1 MSISPI
7 QADNLRSATRRGL
20 IALHRPRPMTA
31 VEWMNENYYLPV
43 ESSYQ
48 EGKWE
53 TLPFQVAIINSMG
66 NDEIRENNLIK
77 SARVGYS
84 KMLLGVTAFL
94 LEHKKRN
101 GLLFQPTDGDAEN
114 FMKAHVEPVIRDV
127 PKLRELA
134 PWYGKKHRDN
144 TLSMKRFSNGRGLW
158 VLGGTAAKNYR
169 EKSVDF
175 VIYDELAAFDSDIEK
190 EGSPTF
196 LGDKRI
202 EGSTWPK
209 SIRGSTPK
217 IAGQCQI
224 ERAAS
229 ESPHFLRFHVKCP
242 HCEKEQHL
250 KWGGSDCAFG
260 IKWDGDDA
268 KTAYYLCEYN
278 GCVIRQ
284 SELDQSGGRWICE
297 KTGIWT
303 IDGYD
308 WFGGDDHPAETPE
321 SVTWHIWTAY
331 SPFTTWVQIVKDFF
345 KARSDP
351 GKLKTFVNTTLG
363 ETWEEETGE
372 KLEWEAIAGRREVYR
387 AEVPLRAL
395 YITAGVDTQDD
406 RFEYEITGWG
416 AGEESW
422 VIEYGRLF
430 GDLSRQ
436 EIWDTLRKQL
446 TRSFTRED
454 GTQLDIRIGCI
465 DSGGHYTDEV
475 YTFCKSSPQRWIPV
489 KGASIYGKPVANFP
503 RKRTRKGVYLTEVGT
518 DNAKDII
525 YPRLAMVPSNIEQ
538 PCPGYR
544 HHPIAEWADETYFK
558 GLTAERKKME
568 FIKGRRVYRWICP
581 SGVRNEPTDCA
592 VYSLAA
598 IRIGV
603 QHFGFNLNQLI
614 QAPERPVQP
623 TLEESNNS
631 NSSNQQS
638 SWIGG
643 FNRSGWL

>member
-1 MSISPI
+1 MNISLI
-7 QADNLRSATRRGL
+7 QADNLRSAIRRGVS
-20 IALHRPRPMTA
+20 ALHRPRPMTP

-66 NDEIRENNLIK
+66 NDEIREVNLIK

-84 KMLLGVTAFL
+84 KILLGVTAFFI
-94 LEHKKRN
+94 EHKKRN
-101 GLLFQPTDGDAEN
+101 GLLFQATDGSAED
-114 FMKAHVEPVIRDV
+114 FMKSHVEPVIRDV
-127 PKLRELA
+127 PLLLQLA
-134 PWYGKKHRDN
+134 PWYGRKHRDN

-158 VLGGTAAKNYR
+158 VLGGKAAKNYR

-175 VIYDELAAFDSDIEK
+175 VVYDELAAFDPDGEI

-196 LGDKRI
+196 LGDKRF

-229 ESPHFLRFHVKCP
+229 ESPHLFRFHVKCP
-242 HCEKEQHL
+242 HCGEYQHL
-250 KWGGSDCAFG
+250 KWGGPDCSFG
-260 IKWDGDDA
+260 IKWDGNDA
-268 KTAYYLCEYN
+268 RTAYYLCEHN
-278 GCVIRQ
+278 GCVIKQ
-284 SELDQSGGRWICE
+284 SELDQTDGRWVCE

-303 IDGYD
+303 LDGYEFFD
-308 WFGGDDHPAETPE
+308 ADDNPTDTPD
-321 SVTWHIWTAY
+321 SVSWHIWTAY
-331 SPFTTWVQIVKDFF
+331 SPFTTWIQIVKDFL
-345 KARSDP
+345 KAKDDP

-372 KLEWEAIAGRREVYR
+372 KLEWEAIAGRREIYK
-387 AEVPLRAL
+387 AEVPARAL
-395 YITAGVDTQDD
+395 YLTAGVDTQDD

-416 AGEESW
+416 VGEESW

-436 EIWDTLRKQL
+436 DIWKVLETTL

-454 GTQLDIRIGCI
+454 GTQLDVRIGCI

-475 YTFCKSSPQRWIPV
+475 YTFCRKAPQRWIPI
-489 KGASIYGKPVANFP
+489 KGASVYGKPVANFP

-525 YPRLAMVPSNIEQ
+525 YPRLAMVPTGMEQ
-538 PCPGYR
+538 PQPGYR
-544 HHPIAEWADETYFK
+544 HHPVAEWADEAYFK
-558 GLTAERKKME
+558 GLTAERKKVD
-568 FIKGRRVYRWICP
+568 FVKGRRVYRWDCP
-581 SGVRNEPTDCA
+581 KGVRNEPTDCA

-603 QHFGFNLNQLI
+603 QHFGFNLNQIIKSESPSI
-614 QAPERPVQP
+614 QAVQAQP
-623 TLEESNNS
+623 
-631 NSSNQQS
+631 QQS
-638 SWIGG
+638 SQP
-643 FNRSGWL
+643 SGWLGIKQTGWL

>member
-1 MSISPI
+1 MNISPI
-7 QADNLRSATRRGL
+7 QADNLRSAIRRGVS
-20 IALHRPRPMTA
+20 ALHRPRPMTP
-31 VEWMNENYYLPV
+31 VEWMNEHYYLPV

-66 NDEIRENNLIK
+66 NDDIREVNLLK

-94 LEHKKRN
+94 IEHKKRN

-127 PKLRELA
+127 PLILQLA
-134 PWYGKKHRDN
+134 PWYGRKHRDN

-158 VLGGTAAKNYR
+158 VLGGKAAKNYR

-175 VIYDELAAFDSDIEK
+175 VIYDELAAFDPDVEK

-229 ESPHFLRFHVKCP
+229 ESPHLFRYHVKCP
-242 HCEKEQHL
+242 HCGKEQHL
-250 KWGGSDCAFG
+250 KWGGPDCAFG

-268 KTAYYLCEYN
+268 RTAYYLCEHN
-278 GCVIRQ
+278 GCVIKQ
-284 SELDQSGGRWICE
+284 SELDQSDGRWVCE

-303 IDGYD
+303 RDGYD
-308 WFGGDDHPAETPE
+308 FFASDDTPFDTPD

-331 SPFTTWVQIVKDFF
+331 SPFTTWVQIVKDFL
-345 KARSDP
+345 KAKDDQ

-372 KLEWEAIAGRREVYR
+372 KLEWEAIAGRREVYK
-387 AEVPLRAL
+387 AEVPARAL
-395 YITAGVDTQDD
+395 YLTAGVDTQDD

-422 VIEYGRLF
+422 TIEYGRLF

-436 EIWDTLRKQL
+436 EIWDKLLETL

-475 YTFCKSSPQRWIPV
+475 YTFCKKSPQRWIPV
-489 KGASIYGKPVANFP
+489 KGASVYGKPVANFP

-525 YPRLAMVPSNIEQ
+525 YPRLAMAPLGIEQ

-544 HHPIAEWADETYFK
+544 HHPIAEWADEQYFK
-558 GLTAERKKME
+558 GLTAERKRLE
-568 FIKGRRVYRWICP
+568 FIRGRRVYRWVCP
-581 SGVRNEPTDCA
+581 NGVRNEPTDCA

-603 QHFGFNLNQLI
+603 QHFGFNLNQPVRKQDPPKI
-614 QAPERPVQP
+614 TPEQSIKSTASEPR
-623 TLEESNNS
+623 
-631 NSSNQQS
+631 S
-638 SWIGG
+638 SWLGG
-643 FNRSGWL
+643 VGKSGWL

>member
-1 MSISPI
+1 MNILQV
-7 QADNLRSATRRGL
+7 QADSLKKQIGAGL
-20 IALHRPRPMTA
+20 TALHRPRPVTA
-31 VEWMNENYYLPV
+31 VEWMNEHYYLPV

-48 EGKWE
+48 EGRWE

-66 NDEIRENNLIK
+66 NDDIREVNLMK

-127 PKLRELA
+127 PRLRELA

-144 TLSMKRFSNGRGLW
+144 TLSAKRFTNGRGLW
-158 VLGGTAAKNYR
+158 VLGGKAAKNYR

-175 VIYDELAAFDSDIEK
+175 VIYDELAAFDPDVEK

-229 ESPHFLRFHVKCP
+229 ESPHLMRFHVPCP
-242 HCEKEQHL
+242 HCGELQHL
-250 KWGGSDCAFG
+250 KWGGRDCAFG
-260 IKWDGDDA
+260 IKWDGDDPR
-268 KTAYYLCEYN
+268 TAFY
-278 GCVIRQ
+278 Q
-284 SELDQSGGRWICE
+284 CE
-297 KTGIWT
+297 KTGCVIKQSELEPRDGIWICDRT
-303 IDGYD
+303 GLRTKDGID
-308 WFGGDDHPAETPE
+308 WFDEHGKPTDTPE

-331 SPFTTWVQIVKDFF
+331 SPFTTWVQIVKDFL
-345 KARSDP
+345 KAKGDP

-372 KLEWEAIAGRREVYR
+372 KLEWETIAARREVWN
-387 AEVPLRAL
+387 AQVPQRVI
-395 YITAGVDTQDD
+395 YITAGVDVQDD
-406 RFEYEITGWG
+406 RFEFEITGWG
-416 AGEESW
+416 AGEEHW
-422 VIEYGRLF
+422 PIEYGRLF
-430 GDLSRQ
+430 GDLDRQ
-436 EIWDTLRKQL
+436 EIWDKLREHL
-446 TRSFTRED
+446 TRSFTRAD

-475 YTFCKSSPQRWIPV
+475 YRFCKSQPHRWIPV
-489 KGASIYGKPVANFP
+489 KGANVYGKPVATMP
-503 RKRTRKGVYLTEVGT
+503 RKRNRRGVYLTEVGT

-525 YPRLAMVPSNIEQ
+525 YSRLAMIPPNLTD

-544 HHPIAEWADETYFK
+544 HHPMADWADEAYFK
-558 GLTAERKKME
+558 GLTAERKKLE
-568 FIKGRRVYRWICP
+568 FLKGRRVYRWECP
-581 SGVRNEPTDCA
+581 KGVRNEPLDCA

-603 QHFGFNLNQLI
+603 QHFGLNLNQVTASP
-614 QAPERPVQP
+614 APPPPVEKQEP
-623 TLEESNNS
+623 TAPASQN
-631 NSSNQQS
+631 
-638 SWIGG
+638 
-643 FNRSGWL
+643 SGWLGSVNRTGWL

>member
-1 MSISPI
+1 MNISPI
-7 QADNLRSATRRGL
+7 QADNLRSAIRRGVS
-20 IALHRPRPMTA
+20 ALHRPRPMTP

-53 TLPFQVAIINSMG
+53 TLPFQAAIINSMG
-66 NDEIRENNLIK
+66 NDEIREVNLLK

-127 PKLRELA
+127 PLLLQLA
-134 PWYGKKHRDN
+134 PWYGRKHRDN

-158 VLGGTAAKNYR
+158 VLGGKAAKNYR

-175 VIYDELAAFDSDIEK
+175 VVYDELAAFDPDVEK

-229 ESPHFLRFHVKCP
+229 ESPHLLRFHVKCP
-242 HCEKEQHL
+242 HCGKEQHL
-250 KWGGSDCAFG
+250 KWGGPDCAFG
-260 IKWDGDDA
+260 IKWDGTDA
-268 KTAYYLCEYN
+268 RTAYYLCEHN
-278 GCVIRQ
+278 GCVIKQ
-284 SELDQSGGRWICE
+284 SELDQTSGRWVCE
-297 KTGIWT
+297 KTGVWT
-303 IDGYD
+303 SDGYD
-308 WFGGDDHPAETPE
+308 FFDSDDKAFDTPD

-331 SPFTTWVQIVKDFF
+331 SPFTTWIQIVKDFL
-345 KARSDP
+345 KAKDDP

-372 KLEWEAIAGRREVYR
+372 KLEWEAIAGRREIYK
-387 AEVPLRAL
+387 AEVPARAL
-395 YITAGVDTQDD
+395 YLTAGVDTQDD

-416 AGEESW
+416 VGEESW

-436 EIWDTLRKQL
+436 DIWKVLETTL

-454 GTQLDIRIGCI
+454 GTQLDVRIGCI

-475 YTFCKSSPQRWIPV
+475 YTFCRKAPQRWIPI
-489 KGASIYGKPVANFP
+489 KGASVYGKPVANFP

-525 YPRLAMVPSNIEQ
+525 YPRLAMVPTGMEQ
-538 PCPGYR
+538 PQPGYR
-544 HHPIAEWADETYFK
+544 HHPVAEWADEAYFK
-558 GLTAERKKME
+558 GLTAERKKVD
-568 FIKGRRVYRWICP
+568 FVKGRRVYRWDCP
-581 SGVRNEPTDCA
+581 KGVRNEPTDCA

-603 QHFGFNLNQLI
+603 QHFGFNLNQI
-614 QAPERPVQP
+614 IKSESPSIHAVQAQP
-623 TLEESNNS
+623 
-631 NSSNQQS
+631 QQS
-638 SWIGG
+638 SQP
-643 FNRSGWL
+643 SGWLGIKQTGWL

>member
-1 MSISPI
+1 MSTLPI
-7 QADNLRSATRRGL
+7 QADYYRSAVKAGL
-20 IALHRPRPMTA
+20 RALYRPRPMTP

-66 NDEIRENNLIK
+66 NDEIREVNLIK

-84 KMLLGVTAFL
+84 KILLGVTAFFI
-94 LEHKKRN
+94 EHKKRN
-101 GLLFQPTDGDAEN
+101 GLLFQATDGSAED
-114 FMKAHVEPVIRDV
+114 FMKSHVEPIIRDV
-127 PKLRELA
+127 PLLLQLA
-134 PWYGKKHRDN
+134 PWYGRKHRDN

-158 VLGGTAAKNYR
+158 VLGGKAAKNYR

-175 VIYDELAAFDSDIEK
+175 VIYDELAAFDPDVEK

-229 ESPHFLRFHVKCP
+229 ESPHLFRFHVKCP
-242 HCEKEQHL
+242 HCGEYQHL
-250 KWGGSDCAFG
+250 KWGGPDCSFG
-260 IKWDGDDA
+260 IKWDGNDA
-268 KTAYYLCEYN
+268 RTAYYLCEHN
-278 GCVIRQ
+278 GCVIKQ
-284 SELDQSGGRWICE
+284 SELDQTDGRWVCE

-303 IDGYD
+303 LDGYEFCD
-308 WFGGDDHPAETPE
+308 ADDNPTDTPD
-321 SVTWHIWTAY
+321 SVSWHIWTAY
-331 SPFTTWVQIVKDFF
+331 SPFTTWIQIVKDFL
-345 KARSDP
+345 KAKDDP

-363 ETWEEETGE
+363 ETWEDETGE
-372 KLEWEAIAGRREVYR
+372 KLEWEAIAGRREIYK
-387 AEVPLRAL
+387 AEVPARAL
-395 YITAGVDTQDD
+395 YLTAGVDTQDD

-416 AGEESW
+416 VGEESW

-436 EIWDTLRKQL
+436 DIWKVLETTL

-454 GTQLDIRIGCI
+454 GTQLDVRIGCI

-475 YTFCKSSPQRWIPV
+475 YTFCRKAPQRWIPI
-489 KGASIYGKPVANFP
+489 KGASVYGKPVANFP

-525 YPRLAMVPSNIEQ
+525 YPRLAMVPTGMEQ
-538 PCPGYR
+538 PQPGYR
-544 HHPIAEWADETYFK
+544 HHPVAEWADEAYFK
-558 GLTAERKKME
+558 GLTAERKKVD
-568 FIKGRRVYRWICP
+568 FVKGRRVYRWDCP
-581 SGVRNEPTDCA
+581 KGVRNEPTDCA

-603 QHFGFNLNQLI
+603 QHFGFNLNQIIKSESPII
-614 QAPERPVQP
+614 QAVQAQP
-623 TLEESNNS
+623 
-631 NSSNQQS
+631 QQS
-638 SWIGG
+638 SQP
-643 FNRSGWL
+643 SGWLGIKQTGWL